1 MHHKPMKIFR
11 YLIPAMAFLVP
22 PFANVFAAE
31 GLARQQLLASFWS
44 PASEEE
50 RLVTE
55 SQLME
60 SSGDVAALYQWL
72 KTGPNF
78 SAGVP
83 KGQQESVRVAEDGTR
98 FPFVYLIPQSYDPEQ
113 SYPVEFILHGGVSR
127 PEWEPGG
134 GWWRRGYESLMQ
146 EDRIVVVPASW
157 NDAFWWHENQAENLP
172 AILRTL
178 KQSYNIDENR
188 VTLTGISD
196 GGTGAYFF
204 AFKQP
209 TEWAAFFPYI
219 GHPGVLRN
227 GRSGGGYRLYF
238 ENLMAKPLYIVNGEV
253 DRLYP
258 AASLEPFIQ
267 VLREAEIQHIFKII
281 EDGGHNT
288 RWLPDET
295 PLIEQ
300 FKEANPR
307 DPFPDHIRWVAD
319 RTDRFNR
326 NQWIR
331 VDKLSRE
338 SGLLEVRREGNS
350 FVVTARGVSEFTLLL
365 NPEEVNLS
373 RPLLVNIN
381 GTTVH
386 AGSVSENKKTLLK
399 WAQQDLDRTMLFTA
413 ELSLQVPD

>member
-1 MHHKPMKIFR
+1 MKIFR

-307 DPFPDHIRWVAD
+307 DPFPDH
-319 RTDRFNR
+319 
-326 NQWIR
+326 
-331 VDKLSRE
+331 
-338 SGLLEVRREGNS
+338 
-350 FVVTARGVSEFTLLL
+350 
-365 NPEEVNLS
+365 
-373 RPLLVNIN
+373 
-381 GTTVH
+381 
-386 AGSVSENKKTLLK
+386 
-399 WAQQDLDRTMLFTA
+399 
-413 ELSLQVPD
+413 

>member
-1 MHHKPMKIFR
+1 
-11 YLIPAMAFLVP
+11 MAFLVP